1 MNKHRQFAH
10 PIAIFFLTLPYG
22 ISSGFVSVTLPFILV
37 QHGFSVAA
45 AAAITAVGL
54 SSNLWRFAWAPLT
67 DLTLSLHKWY
77 IIGIAM
83 CAISLFSLVFVPLAV
98 AYSRILMGVVFVSQV
113 AATFVFA
120 PVGGFMAK
128 SIEEGKKGRAAGYA
142 QAGNMGG
149 VGFGGGAGI
158 WLASH
163 LSFEASCTIV
173 SVIMLLCTCALYFV
187 PRLQSDKTQSLLRG
201 FQSTALGVKDLL
213 RSRVGI
219 FTALM
224 VMTPIGAGAA
234 GYMWSSVADDWRV
247 PTDTVALVT
256 GVLSGLVSTIGCI
269 IGGWVAD
276 KRGRWWGYFGAGSLM
291 ALVTLVMSLAPFS
304 PLSFVSG
311 VLCYALLMGVANA
324 AFCAALLRAIGTHL
338 AATKYALL
346 SSLGNLGA
354 VYMIFFN
361 GWLHDTYNIRA
372 MLLGE
377 TLIGIAFVVVFLSAL
392 FWFKVVDKLVVD
404 HSLITS
410 E

>member
-1 MNKHRQFAH
+1 
-10 PIAIFFLTLPYG
+10 
-22 ISSGFVSVTLPFILV
+22 
-37 QHGFSVAA
+37 
-45 AAAITAVGL
+45 
-54 SSNLWRFAWAPLT
+54 
-67 DLTLSLHKWY
+67 
-77 IIGIAM
+77 
-83 CAISLFSLVFVPLAV
+83 
-98 AYSRILMGVVFVSQV
+98 MGVVFVSQV

-128 SIEEGKKGRAAGYA
+128 AIEEGKKGRAAGYA
-142 QAGNMGG
+142 QAGSMGG

-158 WLASH
+158 WLASY

-173 SVIMLLCTCALYFV
+173 SVVMLLCAFTLYFV
-187 PRLQSDKTQSLLRG
+187 PRLQSDKTQSLLQG

-224 VMTPIGAGAA
+224 VMTPIGVGAA

-276 KRGRWWGYFGAGSLM
+276 KQGRWWGYFGAGSLM

-304 PLSFVSG
+304 PLSYVSG
-311 VLCYALLMGVANA
+311 VLCYAFLMGVANA

-346 SSLGNLGA
+346 SSLGNLGL
-354 VYMIFFN
+354 VYMTVFN

-377 TLIGIAFVVVFLSAL
+377 TLIGIAFVVVFLFAL
-392 FWFKVVDKLVVD
+392 FGFKVVDKPVVD

-410 E
+410 V